1 MMSNK
6 ELVSVIMS
14 AYNSQNT
21 IEKSINSLLVQTYK
35 NIEIL
40 IIDDGSNDK
49 TLKSIMKFQNEPNIK
64 IFENKKNIGL
74 TKSLNKLIKI
84 SNGKYIARQD
94 SDDISSPNRIMK
106 QVEDIKK
113 YDLDF
118 SSSRGYIE
126 NTKRKIP
133 GLSYYLPYSYLINYK
148 NPFIHGTLLIKKAVI
163 EEVGLYD
170 ERFYYAQDYKL
181 MKELINKGYR
191 YRVIGNPLYELN
203 MTNNISTNKKSE
215 QKYYADCVKNNLNP

>member
-1 MMSNK
+1 MSNK

-215 QKYYADCVKNNLNP
+215 QKYYADCVKKNLNP

>member
-1 MMSNK
+1 MMSDK
-6 ELVSVIMS
+6 ELVSVIIS

-94 SDDISSPNRIMK
+94 SDDISSPNRLMK

-133 GLSYYLPYSYLINYK
+133 GLSYYLPYSFLISYK
-148 NPFIHGTLLIKKAVI
+148 NPFIHGTLMIKKRVI

-181 MKELINKGYR
+181 MKELIDKGYK

>member
-1 MMSNK
+1 MSNK

-94 SDDISSPNRIMK
+94 SDDISSPNRLMK

-215 QKYYADCVKNNLNP
+215 QKYYADCVKKNLNP

>member
-1 MMSNK
+1 MSDK
-6 ELVSVIMS
+6 ELVSVIIS

-94 SDDISSPNRIMK
+94 SDDISSPNRLMK

-181 MKELINKGYR
+181 MKELIDKGYK

>member
-1 MMSNK
+1 MMSDK
-6 ELVSVIMS
+6 ELVSVIIS

-94 SDDISSPNRIMK
+94 SDDISSPNRLMK

-181 MKELINKGYR
+181 MKELIDKGYK

>member
-14 AYNSQNT
+14 VYNSQNT

-49 TLKSIMKFQNEPNIK
+49 TLKSIMKFQNKPNIK

-84 SNGKYIARQD
+84 SLTV
-94 SDDISSPNRIMK
+94 S
-106 QVEDIKK
+106 
-113 YDLDF
+113 
-118 SSSRGYIE
+118 
-126 NTKRKIP
+126 
-133 GLSYYLPYSYLINYK
+133 
-148 NPFIHGTLLIKKAVI
+148 
-163 EEVGLYD
+163 
-170 ERFYYAQDYKL
+170 
-181 MKELINKGYR
+181 
-191 YRVIGNPLYELN
+191 
-203 MTNNISTNKKSE
+203 
-215 QKYYADCVKNNLNP
+215 

>member
-1 MMSNK
+1 MSNK

-49 TLKSIMKFQNEPNIK
+49 TLKSIMKFQNKPNIK

>member
-49 TLKSIMKFQNEPNIK
+49 TLKSIMKFQNKPNIK

>member
-1 MMSNK
+1 MSNK

-21 IEKSINSLLVQTYK
+21 IERSINSLLVQTYK

-133 GLSYYLPYSYLINYK
+133 GLSYYLPYSLLIGYK
-148 NPFIHGTLLIKKAVI
+148 NPFIHGTLMIKKSVI

-181 MKELINKGYR
+181 MKELIDKGYR
-191 YRVIGNPLYELN
+191 YRVIGKPLYKLN
-203 MTNNISTNKKSE
+203 MINNISTNKKSE

>member
-1 MMSNK
+1 MI
-6 ELVSVIMS
+6 SVIMS

-84 SNGKYIARQD
+84 SSGNYIARQD
-94 SDDISSPNRIMK
+94 SDDISSPNRLMK

-133 GLSYYLPYSYLINYK
+133 GLSYYLPYSFLISYK
-148 NPFIHGTLLIKKAVI
+148 NPFIHGTLMIKKRVI

-181 MKELINKGYR
+181 MKELIDKGYR

>member
-1 MMSNK
+1 MSNK

-49 TLKSIMKFQNEPNIK
+49 TIKSIMKFQNKPNIK

>member
-1 MMSNK
+1 MMSDK
-6 ELVSVIMS
+6 DLVSVILS
-14 AYNSQNT
+14 AYNSENT
-21 IEKSINSLLVQTYK
+21 VEKSINSLLVQTYK

-49 TLKSIMKFQNEPNIK
+49 TLNSIMKFKNEPNIK

-74 TKSLNKLIKI
+74 TKSLNKLIKM

-94 SDDISSPNRIMK
+94 SDDISSPNSFKR
-106 QVEDIKK
+106 QLEDIKK

-133 GLSYYLPYSYLINYK
+133 RFSYYLPYSFLINYK
-148 NPFIHGTLLIKKAVI
+148 NPFIHGTLMIKKNVI

-181 MKELINKGYR
+181 MMELIKKGYR
-191 YRVIGNPLYELN
+191 YKVIRNPLYKLN

-215 QKYYADCVKNNLNP
+215 QKYYADCVKKNLNP